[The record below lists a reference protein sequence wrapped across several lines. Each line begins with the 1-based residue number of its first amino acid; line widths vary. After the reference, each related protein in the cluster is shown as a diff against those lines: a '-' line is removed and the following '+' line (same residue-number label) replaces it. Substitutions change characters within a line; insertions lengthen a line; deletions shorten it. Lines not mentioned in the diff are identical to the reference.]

1 MTSVNPQSDH
11 LNSADLPSAQTST
24 SEPQPV
30 SDVDSS
36 YQIHTPLP
44 FSRLERILFG
54 VLEFLSSL
62 FRNRLIRPQARM
74 DSGMGCQSCQS
85 LRSQYMSGTPLRA
98 GVRDWYCRVTGR
110 C

>member
-62 FRNRLIRPQARM
+62 FRNKQLKRPQARM
-74 DSGMGCQSCQS
+74 NLDLGSRPCQLSGN
-85 LRSQYMSGTPLRA
+85 RYMSGTPL
-98 GVRDWYCRVTGR
+98 
-110 C
+110 

>member
-1 MTSVNPQSDH
+1 MTSVNPQSNH
-11 LNSADLPSAQTST
+11 LNSADLPSTQTST
-24 SEPQPV
+24 SKPQSV

-62 FRNRLIRPQARM
+62 FRNRLTRPKARM
-74 DSGMGCQSCQS
+74 DLDLGARPCQLSGN
-85 LRSQYMSGTPLRA
+85 RYMAGTPLMA